1 HRNFRQVAAQS
12 PIQYIK
18 RIRLTRARELLV
30 DQGVKVS
37 QAASLVGYESASQF
51 SREFKRF
58 YGQPPQS
65 IAATSLAG

>member
-1 HRNFRQVAAQS
+1 
-12 PIQYIK
+12 
-18 RIRLTRARELLV
+18 